1 MSVLFE
7 RLEEDEEATCGRV
20 EYGRSARRSDCC
32 DDGPLTFTRRLNG
45 CLIPSS
51 SQVEGAWGGA
61 GTPPLNFQK
70 IEGAG
75 EGSPPPRWKVFQR
88 DADIRSSVVW
98 HEYGYSSR
106 E

>member
-1 MSVLFE
+1 MWKGRVWTERSALRLLRRRAANFHSSPE
-7 RLEEDEEATCGRV
+7 RLLDTLV
-20 EYGRSARRSDCC
+20 V
-32 DDGPLTFTRRLNG
+32 P
-45 CLIPSS
+45 
-51 SQVEGAWGGA
+51 VEGAWGGA

-75 EGSPPPRWKVFQR
+75 EGSPPPRWRVFQR